1 MKFLPKAID
10 LTGEALMRNQHTQS
24 VGELTTDLECL
35 NRRNLSERCLYG
47 RICLKGAGSYV
58 SKGVKSFTEA
68 DFTLGL
74 VPLESFLT
82 LSLTLRGF
90 DSLRLLL
97 VTHYSA
103 IVNARISM
111 FNVFWKIL
119 SLGNGKGRKLQKG
132 KISLE

>member
-1 MKFLPKAID
+1 M
-10 LTGEALMRNQHTQS
+10 
-24 VGELTTDLECL
+24 
-35 NRRNLSERCLYG
+35 
-47 RICLKGAGSYV
+47 